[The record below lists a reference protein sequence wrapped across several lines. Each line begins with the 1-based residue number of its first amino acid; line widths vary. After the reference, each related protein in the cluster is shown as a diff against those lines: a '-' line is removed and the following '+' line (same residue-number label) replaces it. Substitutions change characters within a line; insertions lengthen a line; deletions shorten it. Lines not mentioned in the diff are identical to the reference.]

1 MVYEGFFYVES
12 KGFEVLFESG
22 NGSIHLAERSIGVYR
37 PVLLGKTSMG
47 WLLNTVKKL
56 SIGEF
61 LREFCRNFRVG
72 SIAYVAQRRVN
83 SHGRFLELSK

>member
-1 MVYEGFFYVES
+1 
-12 KGFEVLFESG
+12 
-22 NGSIHLAERSIGVYR
+22 
-37 PVLLGKTSMG
+37 MG